1 MVRGQCMASEL
12 QEHEHESL
20 LVGPRDSSGGSRAC
34 SSPGWVRG
42 GPVVLVPGMMQ
53 QGRCRNHR

>member
-20 LVGPRDSSGGSRAC
+20 LVAPRDSSGGSRA
-34 SSPGWVRG
+34 
-42 GPVVLVPGMMQ
+42 
-53 QGRCRNHR
+53 